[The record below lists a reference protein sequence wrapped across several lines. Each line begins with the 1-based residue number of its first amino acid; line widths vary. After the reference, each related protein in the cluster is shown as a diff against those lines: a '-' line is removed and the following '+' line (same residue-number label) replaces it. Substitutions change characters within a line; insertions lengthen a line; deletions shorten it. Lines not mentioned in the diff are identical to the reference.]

1 MVLSVIFQTAKLRI
15 KIETAKFYTKKVI
28 FFFFKSNF
36 MYNFVPVKI
45 YSLFASK
52 FLKRKIL
59 KLLIINY

>member
-15 KIETAKFYTKKVI
+15 KIETAKFYTKEVI

-36 MYNFVPVKI
+36 MYNFAPVKI